1 MHGNW
6 VRAGAHGLRSAFGPT
21 AQPGRARTGDR
32 TLRAET
38 ATPVAVIGMACRLPG
53 GIDSPERL
61 WGALLR
67 GDDFVGE
74 VPSERWDAD
83 KFYDP
88 EPGVPGRSVTR
99 WGAFLDDVGGFD
111 CDFFGMTEREAIAID
126 PQHRLL
132 LESSWDA
139 IEHAGLDPSSL
150 AQSQAGVFVGLT
162 HGDYEMLTVEIGAA
176 DGPYGSSGTSPSL
189 ASGRVAYALG
199 LHGPAFTVDTACSS
213 GLMAVHQACV
223 SLDRGESDLALA
235 GGVVVTLEPRRS
247 ITGSLQGMV
256 SPTGKCHAFDA
267 AADGFVSG
275 EGCVVLLLKS
285 LPDAERDGDR
295 VLAVLRGTAANQDGR
310 TVNIATP
317 SETAQVAV
325 YQSALAAAGVE
336 ASTIGFVEA
345 HGTGIPVGDLI
356 EYASL
361 AAVYGTDGPCA
372 LGSVKTNFGHMH
384 STSGALGLMKAI
396 LALQHG
402 MVPQNLHFTRL
413 PDQIAEIKT
422 ELFVPQANTPWP
434 TNRPHPRR
442 AAVSSYG
449 MSGTNVH
456 AILEQAP
463 ERTPAQAP
471 DEPAATPQ
479 ADGPLLFP
487 ISATSAEQ
495 LRVTAARLAD
505 WLDEHGSDPSGA
517 GPRDLGYTL
526 SRRRAH
532 RPVRT
537 VVSAS
542 DFNELSKAL
551 REVADSDLPYEP
563 AVGQGDRGPVWV
575 FSEQGSQWPGMGAE
589 LLATEPVFAATIA
602 AIEPLIAEESG
613 FSVTKA
619 MAAPEK
625 VTGIDRVQPTIF
637 AMQVALAETM
647 KSHGVRPGAV
657 IGHSLGESAAAV
669 VAGAL
674 SVEDG
679 VRVIC
684 RASRLM
690 KRISGSGA
698 MASVEM
704 PGQQVLSELSIR
716 GISNVALSV
725 VASPASTVV
734 GGDAEAIRDLVAAWQ
749 QQDVVAREVAVDV
762 ASHSPQ
768 VDPILD
774 ELVEALADIEA
785 KAPEVP
791 YYSATLW
798 NPKDRPS
805 FDADYW
811 AENLR
816 YTVRFAAA
824 AQAALKD
831 GFRVFAELAPH
842 PLLTHAVEQ
851 NAANLDMPITALA
864 AMRRGQQLPFGLR
877 GFVADVHSAGA
888 AVDFSVQYPS
898 GCLVDAPLPT
908 WTHRELLLSRE
919 AGDQTHDGSVQVVHP
934 LLGAHVHLHEE
945 PERHVWQGDVG
956 TEAHPWL
963 GDHQIHNMAAL
974 PGAAYCEMALA
985 AARATI
991 GESSEVRDI
1000 KFEQTLLDEE
1010 TQASSAATVLAPGV
1024 LEFAVDT
1031 YEEGDR
1037 IRRAGAVLHALEGGI
1052 ADGADQAGPQQ
1063 PPAHDIE
1070 ALIADHPCR
1079 MDGAELRKAF
1089 DAAGVQYGPVFSGL
1103 TATLVAEGEI
1113 TTVLAEVALPGAIRS
1128 QQLSYTT
1135 HPALLDA
1142 CFQSVI
1148 VHPEVQ
1154 QAGAGGLLLPV
1165 GVRRLRNYQT
1175 TRNAHYCLTRITSS
1189 RPGRCEADLE
1199 VLDRAGA
1206 VLLTV
1211 EGLRMAGGS
1220 SEQEQA
1226 QRLLNERLLTIEW
1239 EPRELPE
1246 ATPTQPG
1253 SWLLLAVSDT
1263 VSHEDPLTTRLG
1275 EALNADGSRCT
1286 TAPLRPGPVDTAQL
1300 RSLLSL
1306 AAINGH
1312 AAHGDLNGLA
1322 GVLVVTA
1329 PQAAGPDRSAELR
1342 RGRDYVSHLVSI
1354 ARELSELEVEPPR
1367 LFLVTRNAASVTTDD
1382 LANLEQAGLRGL
1394 MRVIDAEYPHLGAT
1408 QIDVDAATGSGQ
1420 LALQL
1425 NSGSEEDETAWR
1437 DGQWY
1442 TARLRPGALRPAE
1455 RQTTLVEHPRD
1466 GMRLQIRT
1474 PGDLESLEFVAFERA
1489 APGPGEVEVAVTAS
1503 TINFADV
1510 LLAFGRYPTFEG
1522 HQEQLG
1528 GDFAGVVTAVGPDV
1542 TEHEVG
1548 DRVGGMS
1555 RNGCWGTFVVADAR
1569 HAVTL
1574 PPEMTLEDAA
1584 AVPTASVTAWYSLH
1598 DLARISPTDKVL
1610 IHSGTGGVGQ
1620 AAIAI
1625 ARSVGCEIFATAGSP
1640 QRRQLLRDMGI
1651 GHVYDSRSTEF
1662 ADEIR
1667 RDTDGYG
1674 VDVVLNSLPGAA
1686 RRAGIELLAFGGRF
1700 VELGKRDIYRDAHLG
1715 LFPFRR
1721 NLSLFAVDVPLLTV
1735 SHPDT
1740 VRRLLTT
1747 VYGRTAAGEL
1757 ALPQTTHYPVH
1768 EAAAAVRLVGGAGHT
1783 GKVVL
1788 DMPRAGS
1795 SVAVVPPEQVRPFRA
1810 DGAYIITGGI
1820 GRLGLFLAGEMAGAG
1835 CGRIVLNSRAAPDEQ
1850 ARQTIERLRGTG
1862 ADIRVEC
1869 GDIAEPATAGR
1880 LVACATAS
1888 GLPVRGVLHAAA
1900 VAEDATL
1907 TNVGDELIDR
1917 CWAPKVYGAWNLH
1930 EATLGQPLDWFCSFS
1945 SAAALVG
1952 SPGQGAYAAA
1962 NSWLD
1967 AFAHWRRARGLPG
1980 TAIAWGAWSEVGRA
1994 TALAEDTGVA
2004 IKPAEGYRAFQTL
2017 LRYDRPYSGYAP
2029 IVGMPWLSAFAQRSR
2044 FAEAFQS
2051 VGRGNPDTGKFLAE
2065 LKALPR
2071 EQWPTAI
2078 RHLVTG
2084 LISLLLRRRI
2094 DPDRPLSDYGLDSLG
2109 NLELRTRIET
2119 ETGVRISP
2127 AKITTVEGLAEHL
2140 CEELAASE
2148 PAPSTP

>member
-1 MHGNW
+1 
-6 VRAGAHGLRSAFGPT
+6 
-21 AQPGRARTGDR
+21 
-32 TLRAET
+32 
-38 ATPVAVIGMACRLPG
+38 MACRLPG
-53 GIDSPERL
+53 GIDSPQRL
-61 WGALLR
+61 WEALLR
-67 GDDFVGE
+67 GDDLVGE
-74 VPSERWDAD
+74 IPAERWDAD

-111 CDFFGMTEREAIAID
+111 CDFFGITEREAIATD

-139 IEHAGLDPSSL
+139 IEHAGLDPSAL
-150 AQSQAGVFVGLT
+150 AQSQTGVFVGLT
-162 HGDYEMLTVEIGAA
+162 QGDYETLTVEIGAA
-176 DGPYGSSGTSPSL
+176 DGPYGVSGTSPSL

-199 LHGPAFTVDTACSS
+199 LHGPASTVDTACSS
-213 GLMAVHQACV
+213 GMMAVHQACV

-247 ITGSLQGMV
+247 IIDSLHGMV

-275 EGCVVLLLKS
+275 EGCVVLLLKR

-295 VLAVLRGTAANQDGR
+295 VLAILRGTAANQDGR
-310 TVNIATP
+310 TANIATP

-325 YQSALAAAGVE
+325 YRSALAAAGVD

-361 AAVYGTDGPCA
+361 AAVYGMDGPCA
-372 LGSVKTNFGHMH
+372 LGSVKTNFGHLH

-396 LALQHG
+396 LALRYG
-402 MVPQNLHFTRL
+402 MVPRNLHFARL
-413 PDQIAEIKT
+413 PDRLAEIKT

-434 TNRPHPRR
+434 TNGHHPRR

-463 ERTPAQAP
+463 EWTPAQAA

-487 ISATSAEQ
+487 ISATSGEQ

-505 WLDEHGSDPSGA
+505 WLDENGGDLQDASGA

-542 DFNELSKAL
+542 DFGELSKAL
-551 REVADSDLPYEP
+551 REVADSDVPYEP

-575 FSEQGSQWPGMGAE
+575 FSGQGSQWSGMGAE

-602 AIEPLIAEESG
+602 GIEPLIAEESG
-613 FSVTKA
+613 FSVTEA
-619 MAAPEK
+619 MSAPEK

-657 IGHSLGESAAAV
+657 IGHSFGESAAAV

-674 SVEDG
+674 SLEDG

-725 VASPASTVV
+725 VASPTSTVV
-734 GGDAEAIRDLVAAWQ
+734 GGDTEAIRDLVAAWQ
-749 QQDVVAREVAVDV
+749 LQDVEAREVAVDV

-768 VDPILD
+768 VDPILN
-774 ELVEALADIEA
+774 ELVEALAEIEA
-785 KAPEVP
+785 EAPEVP

-831 GFRVFAELAPH
+831 GFRVFGELAPH
-842 PLLTHAVEQ
+842 PLLTHALEQ
-851 NAANLDMPITALA
+851 NAANLDMPIAALA
-864 AMRRGQQLPFGLR
+864 AMRREQELPSGLR
-877 GFVADVHSAGA
+877 GFVADVHGAGA

-898 GCLVDAPLPT
+898 GRLVDAPLPT

-919 AGDQTHDGSVQVVHP
+919 AGDQTHDGSVQAVHP

-956 TEAHPWL
+956 TGAHPWL
-963 GDHQIHNMAAL
+963 GDHQIHSVAAL
-974 PGAAYCEMALA
+974 PVAAYCEMALA

-1000 KFEQTLLDEE
+1000 KFEQTLLLAEE

-1037 IRRAGAVLHALEGGI
+1037 IRRAGAVLHALEEGVAEGI
-1052 ADGADQAGPQQ
+1052 AYGAGGAELQQ

-1070 ALIADHPCR
+1070 ALIADHPRR

-1089 DAAGVQYGPVFSGL
+1089 DAAGIQYGPAFSGL
-1103 TATLVAEGEI
+1103 TATLVGEGEI

-1148 VHPEVQ
+1148 VHPAVQ

-1165 GVRRLRNYQT
+1165 GVRRLRNYRS

-1189 RPGRCEADLE
+1189 RPGQCEADLE
-1199 VLDRAGA
+1199 VLDRAGT

-1220 SEQEQA
+1220 SEHEQA

-1239 EPRELPE
+1239 EPRELPK
-1246 ATPTQPG
+1246 ATHAPG
-1253 SWLLLAVSDT
+1253 SWLLLAVSED
-1263 VSHEDPLTTRLG
+1263 DPLTTRLG
-1275 EALNADGSRCT
+1275 EALNADGLCCT
-1286 TAPLRPGPVDTAQL
+1286 TVPLPPGPVDTAQL
-1300 RSLLSL
+1300 RSLLSGAGL
-1306 AAINGH
+1306 AATNGH
-1312 AAHGDLNGLA
+1312 PAHGDLKGLT
-1322 GVLVVTA
+1322 GVVVVTA
-1329 PQAAGPDRSAELR
+1329 PRAAGPHRPGELR
-1342 RGRDYVSHLVSI
+1342 RGRDYVSHLVTI
-1354 ARELSELEVEPPR
+1354 ARELSELKGEPPR
-1367 LFLVTRNAASVTTDD
+1367 LFVVTRNVASVTTGD

-1394 MRVIDAEYPHLGAT
+1394 MRVIDAEHPHLGAT
-1408 QIDVDAATGSGQ
+1408 QVDVDAATDAGQ
-1420 LALQL
+1420 VALQL

-1437 DGQWY
+1437 DGEWY
-1442 TARLRPGALRPAE
+1442 TARLRPGALRPSE
-1455 RQTTLVEHPRD
+1455 RQTTVVEHGHD

-1489 APGPGEVEVAVTAS
+1489 APGPGEIEVAVTAS

-1510 LLAFGRYPTFEG
+1510 LVAFGRYPTFEG
-1522 HQEQLG
+1522 YQQQLG
-1528 GDFAGVVTAVGPDV
+1528 GDFAGMVTAVGPDV
-1542 TEHEVG
+1542 TEHKVG

-1555 RNGCWGTFVVADAR
+1555 PNGCWGTFVVADAR

-1574 PPEMTLEDAA
+1574 PAGMPLEDAA
-1584 AVPTASVTAWYSLH
+1584 AVPTASATAWYSLQ
-1598 DLARISPTDKVL
+1598 DLARITPTDKVL

-1640 QRRQLLRDMGI
+1640 QRRQLLGDMGI
-1651 GHVYDSRSTEF
+1651 EHVYDSRSTEF

-1686 RRAGIELLAFGGRF
+1686 QRVGIELLAFGGRF
-1700 VELGKRDIYRDAHLG
+1700 VELGRRDIYRDTHLG
-1715 LFPFRR
+1715 LFSFRR
-1721 NLSLFAVDVPLLTV
+1721 NLSLFAVDLALLTF
-1735 SHPDT
+1735 SHPET

-1747 VYGRTAAGEL
+1747 VYERTAAGEL
-1757 ALPQTTHYPVH
+1757 PLPKTTHYPVH
-1768 EAAAAVRLVGGAGHT
+1768 DAAAAVRLVGGAGHT

-1788 DMPRAGS
+1788 DMPQSGS
-1795 SVAVVPPEQVRPFRA
+1795 SVAVVDPEQVRPFRA
-1810 DGAYIITGGI
+1810 DGAYIITGGV
-1820 GRLGLFLAGEMAGAG
+1820 GGLGLFLAGELASGGDGAG
-1835 CGRIVLNSRAAPDEQ
+1835 CGRIVLNSRSAPTEQ
-1850 ARQTIERLRGTG
+1850 AEQIIERLRKAG
-1862 ADIRVEC
+1862 ADIQVEC
-1869 GDIAEPATAGR
+1869 GDIAVAATAER

-1888 GLPVRGVLHAAA
+1888 GLPVRGVLHGAA
-1900 VAEDATL
+1900 VVEDATL
-1907 TNVGDELIDR
+1907 TNVSDELIDR

-1930 EATLGQPLDWFCSFS
+1930 VATVGQPLDWFCAFS

-1967 AFAHWRRARGLPG
+1967 AFAHWRRAQGLPG

-1994 TALAEDTGVA
+1994 TALAEGAGVA

-2029 IVGMPWLSAFAQRSR
+2029 IMGTPWLSAFAQRSR
-2044 FAEAFQS
+2044 FAEAFQAKGQGKPDA
-2051 VGRGNPDTGKFLAE
+2051 GRFLAE
-2065 LKALPR
+2065 LEALPR
-2071 EQWPTAI
+2071 EEWPAAI
-2078 RHLVTG
+2078 RRLLSG
-2084 LISLLLRRRI
+2084 QISLLLRRTI

-2119 ETGVRISP
+2119 VTGVRVSP
-2127 AKITTVEGLAEHL
+2127 AKITTVRDLSEYL
-2140 CEELAASE
+2140 CEELADVE
-2148 PAPSTP
+2148 PAPSAS